1 MKIQSPISGLIIPL
15 EQVPDE
21 VFSQKMVGDGLAIE
35 PTDSTL
41 YSPVNGTIDFVHPS
55 QHALTLKSTDGIT
68 LLMHIG
74 IDTVQLKGQGF
85 KSLVK
90 AGDVVSVGDKL
101 IEFDFDFVSKNA
113 KYLMTLVLVTEAEK
127 YKFNFDSSIDS
138 GRKINFVQA
147 GKSVLFE
154 VTPKT
159 PEKPLIQKNISNG
172 GSFNNYQIYSTESF
186 PCELHTGLH
195 ARPAASIVQTAKKFE
210 SDIFIIKNNQNANAK
225 SVVSILALS
234 VGHSDLIS
242 IESQSANAIDAKKA
256 ADEIKTLIQ
265 SGLGESLKT
274 SLKAKEKSILTPQ
287 KMNRPKNS
295 SPNEFFGVTAS
306 PGLVFGEIKQLK
318 LQDVT
323 VDKPKDKKNPDQ
335 ELSKFNQALATA
347 QKDLSDILSK
357 LKSKADEDKLN
368 IFKAHLEILADPEV
382 LSSTHNKIKNGL
394 SSEYAWQESIR
405 EIKTILESLQNEV
418 MAGRAHDLHDVGQR
432 VLKIMLG
439 IKTENPLLHL
449 ESPGAKQQPV
459 ILVAQSLT
467 PSDMAFMNADI
478 IKGLCTVEGGASSH
492 VAIIA
497 RSMGIASIAA
507 VDSALLDIPDNT
519 MAILY
524 GQKSYLKVKP
534 DSGEIDRV
542 QTEIFK
548 LNQKLVDNKKS
559 AGEPAVTIDGETI
572 HVFANVGKLPEAM
585 DAVTNGAEGVGLLRS
600 EFLFLHR
607 ATAPTEQE
615 QLQKYQDIISA
626 LNSNQTDSQPHR
638 PVIIRTLDV
647 GGDKPLTYLPMP
659 PEENP
664 FLGVRGLR
672 LSLQS
677 QDIFRTQLRALLQVK
692 PISALQI
699 MFPMVTTLSELTEAK
714 KILKE
719 ECDKLKIPQISTGIM
734 IEVPSAALMADVLAP
749 HVDFFSIGSNDLTQY
764 TLAIDRG
771 HRDLAAMADGLH
783 PSVLK
788 LIKITCDAAN
798 KHKKMVGVCGGIAGD
813 HQAVPLLIGLG
824 VHELSVSVPVI
835 PHIKAQIRKLKKS
848 DCILLAEKAL
858 KLAEA
863 SEVRQIVS
871 DEYL

>member
-41 YSPVNGTIDFVHPS
+41 YSPVSGTVDFVHPS
-55 QHALTLKSTDGIT
+55 QHAVTLKSTDGIT
-68 LLMHIG
+68 ILMHIG

-127 YKFNFDSSIDS
+127 YQFNFNSSIDS

-147 GKSVLFE
+147 KKSVLFE
-154 VTPKT
+154 VSAK
-159 PEKPLIQKNISNG
+159 PENFKAQKNIS
-172 GSFNNYQIYSTESF
+172 SQSYQIYSTESF

-242 IESQSANAIDAKKA
+242 IESQSMNA
-256 ADEIKTLIQ
+256 ADTKNAAEEIKTLIQ
-265 SGLGESLKT
+265 SGLGESLATKPKT
-274 SLKAKEKSILTPQ
+274 KEKSILTPQ

-295 SPNEFFGVTAS
+295 SPNEFYGVTAS

-323 VDKPKDKKNPDQ
+323 VEKSKDKKNPDH
-335 ELSKFNQALATA
+335 ELTKFNQALLTA

-357 LKSKADEDKLN
+357 LKSKADEDKSN

-382 LSSTHNKIKNGL
+382 LSSTQNKIKNGL

-405 EIKTILESLQNEV
+405 EIKTILQSLQNEV

-439 IKTENPLLHL
+439 IKTENPLIHL
-449 ESPGAKQQPV
+449 DKQQPV

-507 VDSALLDIPDNT
+507 VDSSLLDIADNT

-524 GQKSYLKVKP
+524 GQKSYLKIKP
-534 DSGEIDRV
+534 DAAEIDRV
-542 QTEIFK
+542 QSEIFRQD
-548 LNQKLVDNKKS
+548 QKLVDNKKS
-559 AGEPAVTIDGETI
+559 AQASAVTLDGETI
-572 HVFANVGKLPEAM
+572 HVFANIGKLPEAM

-607 ATAPTEQE
+607 ATAPSEQE
-615 QLQKYQDIISA
+615 QLQKYQDIVSA
-626 LNSNQTDSQPHR
+626 LNNDQTER

-659 PEENP
+659 AEENP

-699 MFPMVTTLSELTEAK
+699 MFPMVTTLSELIEAK

>member
-35 PTDSTL
+35 PTDSIL
-41 YSPVNGTIDFVHPS
+41 YSPINGTVDFVHPS
-55 QHALTLKSTDGIT
+55 QHAVTVKSTDGIT
-68 LLMHIG
+68 ILMHIG

-90 AGDVVSVGDKL
+90 AGDSVSVGDKL

-127 YKFNFDSSIDS
+127 YQFNFSSSIDS

-147 GKSVLFE
+147 KKSILFE
-154 VTPKT
+154 IT
-159 PEKPLIQKNISNG
+159 EKPKSQKNISSG

-186 PCELHTGLH
+186 SCELHTGLH

-234 VGHSDLIS
+234 VGHSDVIS
-242 IESQSANAIDAKKA
+242 IEAQDVNTSEAKKA
-256 ADEIKTLIQ
+256 AEEIKTLIQ
-265 SGLGESLKT
+265 SGIGESLASKI
-274 SLKAKEKSILTPQ
+274 KEKSILTPQ
-287 KMNRPKNS
+287 KIHRPKNS

-323 VDKPKDKKNPDQ
+323 VEKQKDKKNPDQ
-335 ELSKFNQALATA
+335 ELTKFNQALTTA

-357 LKSKADEDKLN
+357 LKSKADEDKSN
-368 IFKAHLEILADPEV
+368 IFKAHLEILNDPEV
-382 LSSTHNKIKNGL
+382 LGSTQNKIKNGL

-405 EIKTILESLQNEV
+405 EIKTILQSLQNEV

-439 IKTENPLLHL
+439 IKTENPLIHL
-449 ESPGAKQQPV
+449 DKQQPV
-459 ILVAQSLT
+459 ILVAQSLA

-507 VDSALLDIPDNT
+507 VDSSLLDIADNT

-524 GQKSYLKVKP
+524 GQKSYLKIKP
-534 DSGEIDRV
+534 DAAEIDRA
-542 QTEIFK
+542 QSEIFK
-548 LNQKLVDNKKS
+548 QDQKLVDNKKS
-559 AGEPAVTIDGETI
+559 AQQSAVTIDGETI
-572 HVFANVGKLPEAM
+572 HVFANIGKLPEAM

-607 ATAPTEQE
+607 ATAPSEQE

-626 LNSNQTDSQPHR
+626 LNNDQTVR

-659 PEENP
+659 AEENP

-699 MFPMVTTLSELTEAK
+699 MFPMVTTLSELLEAK

-863 SEVRQIVS
+863 SEVRQIVT
-871 DEYL
+871 DDYL